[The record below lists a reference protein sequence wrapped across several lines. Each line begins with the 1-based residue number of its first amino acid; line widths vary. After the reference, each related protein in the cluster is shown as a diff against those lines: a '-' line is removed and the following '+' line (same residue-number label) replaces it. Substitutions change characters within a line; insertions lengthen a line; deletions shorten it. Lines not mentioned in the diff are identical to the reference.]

1 MIRTTSSVSG
11 VSRNVRLVVIVIGTV
26 KRDPVIHIR
35 SVVVVIVGVVIVL
48 PDVLLGVDLIL
59 IQVSMHVNVSE
70 SVLQLGVVVVRNG
83 SEGIEEIGVDLGSL
97 GHHVPLLLLL
107 LGLAVL
113 HVGLHHVQVETEDAW
128 VGQQVEPVAHATERA
143 QRVGFETHK

>member
-1 MIRTTSSVSG
+1 MSDFVIVVVGAVERNPVIQIR
-11 VSRNVRLVVIVIGTV
+11 RLIVVIV
-26 KRDPVIHIR
+26 R
-35 SVVVVIVGVVIVL
+35 VVIVL
-48 PDVLLGVDLIL
+48 PHILFGVDLIL
-59 IQVSMHVNVSE
+59 IQVSMHMNVSE
-70 SVLQLGVVVVRNG
+70 TVLQLRVVVVRNG

-97 GHHVPLLLLL
+97 GHSLPLLLLL

>member
-1 MIRTTSSVSG
+1 MIRTTSSVS
-11 VSRNVRLVVIVIGTV
+11 VSGNVRLVVIVTWTV
-26 KRDPVIHIR
+26 EGDPVIHIR
-35 SVVVVIVGVVIVL
+35 SAVVVIVRVVIVL

-83 SEGIEEIGVDLGSL
+83 SEGIEEIGVDLASL
-97 GHHVPLLLLL
+97 GHDVPLLLLL

>member
-1 MIRTTSSVSG
+1 MIRTTSSVS
-11 VSRNVRLVVIVIGTV
+11 VSRNVRLVVIVVWTV
-26 KRDPVIHIR
+26 ERDPVIHIR

-83 SEGIEEIGVDLGSL
+83 SEGIEEIGVDLASL
-97 GHHVPLLLLL
+97 GHDVPLLLLL

>member
-1 MIRTTSSVSG
+1 MIRTTSSVS
-11 VSRNVRLVVIVIGTV
+11 VSGNVRLVVIVAWTV
-26 KRDPVIHIR
+26 EGDPVIHIR
-35 SVVVVIVGVVIVL
+35 SAVVVIVRVVIVL
-48 PDVLLGVDLIL
+48 PHILFGVDLIL
-59 IQVSMHVNVSE
+59 IQVSMHMNVSE
-70 SVLQLGVVVVRNG
+70 TVLQLRVVVVRNG

-97 GHHVPLLLLL
+97 GHDVPLLLLL
-107 LGLAVL
+107 LSLAVL